1 MHISYMQLLTF
12 MLESADIF
20 IYTSLSQSLNG
31 QNCKLLNFI
40 Y

>member
-1 MHISYMQLLTF
+1 MLTSHMQLLTF

-20 IYTSLSQSLNG
+20 IYTSPSQSLTG